1 MGNTYVI
8 PTSNRPLETRN
19 TKPCTQKEADE
30 YNLALR
36 KYNAPFQRIASW
48 NGSRVVLTDSPAIGK
63 AYNPPRPPPWIAD
76 AQDAYFERD
85 IATYNVQLAQFSR
98 NTGDERMVRV
108 YNSPPVP
115 EPPPPAVIQPDAP
128 AVAAGAEDA
137 LNQAGETD
145 LNRRSYITMYFSGKQ
160 YINIRSGRN
169 YDEYVFYSPP
179 LAGAPYEDALRRSMI
194 LYEQIRAFHALN
206 TGGEVFT
213 MKFLPPLR
221 TGSQMPLEGFHG
233 GCAAT
238 LSNKGQRP
246 LEGFLSGSQQQPT
259 ICVDSNTAQQN
270 WYLSQVIDTESKR
283 NLQRTF
289 CENEGLRYDPL
300 QCGLRRCLQPVSDM
314 TSEAGSDVSAKYNYN
329 ESRFN
334 ATSYPK
340 PADNTQYQRQLG
352 DVVQIADIDQYYKMF
367 NKYNFYWRN
376 QEGWRQ
382 SQDVEKPYNPPIPS
396 WIRNPPVAATGERAF
411 LAAVAEF
418 NTNARTL
425 IARLNSYES
434 VSLPADFGEMPDPPP
449 YPNVL
454 HEILTRPR
462 DFLPAQVATN
472 LPAAVPGQPEI
483 TYQIPQRDVATVFNE
498 VTTNPPPPAA
508 AAAAA
513 AAAARPPCNDLSGGC
528 LLYDDEVNP
537 FARKALDEMRAKA
550 ATRISSAGITYAMDK
565 PRVPDAVMGH
575 KFRELYDNVINDV
588 IKSLPS
594 IIQSSKCS

>member
-1 MGNTYVI
+1 
-8 PTSNRPLETRN
+8 
-19 TKPCTQKEADE
+19 
-30 YNLALR
+30 
-36 KYNAPFQRIASW
+36 
-48 NGSRVVLTDSPAIGK
+48 
-63 AYNPPRPPPWIAD
+63 
-76 AQDAYFERD
+76 
-85 IATYNVQLAQFSR
+85 
-98 NTGDERMVRV
+98 
-108 YNSPPVP
+108 
-115 EPPPPAVIQPDAP
+115 
-128 AVAAGAEDA
+128 
-137 LNQAGETD
+137 
-145 LNRRSYITMYFSGKQ
+145 MYFNGKQ
-160 YINIRSGRN
+160 YINTLSGRN
-169 YDEYVFYSPP
+169 YDDYIFYSPP
-179 LAGAPYEDALRRSMI
+179 AAGAPYEDALRRSMI
-194 LYEQIRAFHALN
+194 LYEQIRAFHAIN

-221 TGSQMPLEGFHG
+221 TGSQPSFFSGSSVEAF
-233 GCAAT
+233 
-238 LSNKGQRP
+238 
-246 LEGFLSGSQQQPT
+246 SGSQAQQQQQPAT
-259 ICVDSNTAQQN
+259 CVDSNTAQQN

-289 CENEGLRYDPL
+289 CENAGLRYDPL

-352 DVVQIADIDQYYKMF
+352 DVVQLADIDQYYKMF
-367 NKYNFYWRN
+367 NQYNFYWRN

-382 SQDVEKPYNPPIPS
+382 SQDVEKPYNPPIAS
-396 WIRNPPVAATGERAF
+396 WIKNPPPAATGERAF
-411 LAAVAEF
+411 LAAVAAF

-434 VSLPADFGEMPDPPP
+434 VSLPADFGEMPEPPP

-454 HEILTRPR
+454 HDILTRPR

-483 TYQIPQRDVATVFNE
+483 TYQIPQRDVASVFNE
-498 VTTNPPPPAA
+498 VTTNPPPPAPPTPE
-508 AAAAA
+508 
-513 AAAARPPCNDLSGGC
+513 RPPCNDLSGGC